1 MLTLWKKEEKTAKE
15 TKPVRRPLKF
25 LVDAEWN
32 WAKERI
38 DGFLGKVERFVR
50 DETQGTSNE
59 QRRKTG
65 FILRDE
71 FLQMQPLEKE
81 VAIKRM
87 NILQNELFG
96 KVFERMEGENPGMVS
111 AYFANDDDFEI
122 IVPKFESLELAS
134 QRCTEANSQLGKFGL
149 IVPGHRSRFHEK
161 TGALSTMKLEISNIL
176 KGDRTVEELFNSYK
190 EEYTKKGYDL
200 SGVKFGESERD

>member
-38 DGFLGKVERFVR
+38 DGFLGKAEQFVR
-50 DETQGTSNE
+50 DEKQGTNNE

-71 FLQMQPLEKE
+71 FLQMQPLKKE
-81 VAIKRM
+81 VAIRRM

-96 KVFERMEGENPGMVS
+96 KVFENMEAENPGMVS

-122 IVPKFESLELAS
+122 IVPKFESLELAA
-134 QRCTEANSQLGKFGL
+134 QRFTEAQSQLGKFGL
-149 IVPGHRSRFHEK
+149 IVPAGYRGRFHEK
-161 TGALSTMKLEISNIL
+161 TCVLSIMKLEISNIL
-176 KGDRTVEELFNSYK
+176 KGYRTVEELFNSYK
-190 EEYTKKGYDL
+190 KEYTEKGYDL
-200 SGVKFGESERD
+200 SGINLD